1 MISDVHD
8 GAFSDVNCVSV
19 DASMVSACVFPS
31 PSLSEHPLTVIEFR
45 ERVVDVRYPSDA
57 EMYTA
62 PPVPL
67 GAVQFVKEHPLPNA
81 MEDPLPSVALKTAPL
96 PALNVTLSTSTEVN
110 DRLVPGA
117 AVMSEEVREMGLF
130 DVEGLGVI
138 SIEVRVS
145 DPAEREKS
153 VSCNGVSVRR
163 KEMRVK

>member
-1 MISDVHD
+1 
-8 GAFSDVNCVSV
+8 
-19 DASMVSACVFPS
+19 MV
-31 PSLSEHPLTVIEFR
+31 LR
-45 ERVVDVRYPSDA
+45 ESVVDVRYPSDA

-117 AVMSEEVREMGLF
+117 AVMSEEVREMGLS
-130 DVEGLGVI
+130 DVEDFI

-145 DPAEREKS
+145 DPAEREKR
-153 VSCNGVSVRR
+153 VSCNGVSVRT